1 MKKTITRALAL
12 ALFATAALGQE
23 SAKLATQAIMERTLN
38 QGIAILKDSQTTDA
52 QKLGL
57 FDGLLEESCHTDLI
71 SMLALGKIGWA
82 ALDAGQR
89 VEFTK
94 AFFELMKRTYYGK
107 LSQLDVTNVKV
118 FYRDNIELGTAKRNI
133 QTTMK
138 NSGSGFSVDYKFALR
153 NERWAIYDME
163 VEGISLLASYRS
175 QFDDFLK
182 TKSPAELIKS
192 LESKDQSFTV
202 DAFDK

>member
-1 MKKTITRALAL
+1 MNKTIMRICAL

-23 SAKLATQAIMERTLN
+23 SAKSATQDIMERTLN

-57 FDGLLEESCHTDLI
+57 FDGLLEANCHTDLI
-71 SMLALGKIGWA
+71 SMLALGKAGWA
-82 ALDAGQR
+82 ALDAQQR

-107 LSQLDVTNVKV
+107 LSQLDTANVTIIYNE
-118 FYRDNIELGTAKRNI
+118 NSEISATKRSI
-133 QTTMK
+133 KTTMR
-138 NSGSGFSVDYKFALR
+138 NTGSGFSVDYKFTLR

-182 TKSPAELIKS
+182 IKSPAELIKS
-192 LESKDQSFTV
+192 LESKEQSFTV
-202 DAFDK
+202 EAFDK

>member
-71 SMLALGKIGWA
+71 SMLALGKNGWA

>member
-1 MKKTITRALAL
+1 MEKTITRILAL
-12 ALFATAALGQE
+12 VLFATAALGQE

-57 FDGLLEESCHTDLI
+57 FDGLLEENCHTDLI
-71 SMLALGKIGWA
+71 SMLALGKTGWA
-82 ALDAGQR
+82 AMNEQQR

-107 LSQLDVTNVKV
+107 LSQLDVSHVTVLYKG
-118 FYRDNIELGTAKRNI
+118 NIELSPTKRNL
-133 QTTMK
+133 QTSMK

-153 NERWAIYDME
+153 NDRWAIYDME

-192 LESKDQSFTV
+192 LESKDQSFPIEDFT
-202 DAFDK
+202 K